1 MTQRD
6 RIKLLGA
13 GLASLGAAT
22 IAHAQEQGAQGPVP
36 AQQISSKPWKVV
48 MQVSD
53 SMEQAYE
60 ALINIQNVL
69 ELDPEMK
76 FIVVGYGK
84 AIHFLLNGAKTP
96 QGALFS
102 GMIGDLANKGVQFKA
117 CKNTLTFSKISE
129 DRVVLEATLVP
140 AGVYEIVKLQSEGWY
155 YIKP

>member
-1 MTQRD
+1 MNPRD

-13 GLASLGAAT
+13 GLAGLGAAT
-22 IAHAQEQGAQGPVP
+22 LAHAQQSTQGPVP
-36 AQQISSKPWKVV
+36 AQQISSEPWKVA

-53 SMEQAYE
+53 SLEQAYE

-69 ELDPEMK
+69 ELDPNMK

-84 AIHFLLNGAKTP
+84 AIHFLLNGTKTP

-102 GMIGDLANKGVQFKA
+102 GMIGDLANKGVEFKA

-129 DRVVLEATLVP
+129 DRLVLEATLVP

-155 YIKP
+155 YLKP